1 MFFHLPLPHLGT
13 QTSSPRWTRCT
24 KSVSSFS
31 QRVCRLLTAADG
43 EGTCLRQLTVE
54 KAMLT
59 AEPLTHPTRKLPA
72 NERLSIKQNDGFRHY
87 LNWVELVFCN
97 LQPIIRV
104 PNPQEATGVVCD
116 LLGMG
121 EHSRRWVVDKQSL
134 LPIARWPLLHE
145 NSPWCQKNWGQVAC
159 NIPKTIIYFQ
169 KDLRQRNN
177 SIIVSFNKYSLNM

>member
-1 MFFHLPLPHLGT
+1 MFFHLSLPHLGT

-24 KSVSSFS
+24 KSVSSSS

-43 EGTCLRQLTVE
+43 DGTCLRQLTVE

-104 PNPQEATGVVCD
+104 PNPQEADWCSLWLVRHGATQQEVG
-116 LLGMG
+116 GG
-121 EHSRRWVVDKQSL
+121 QAEPATHSPLALTPWKVPGAKRIEDRWPVTSLKQSFTSKRIWGREITL
-134 LPIARWPLLHE
+134 L
-145 NSPWCQKNWGQVAC
+145 
-159 NIPKTIIYFQ
+159 
-169 KDLRQRNN
+169 
-177 SIIVSFNKYSLNM
+177 